1 MNGLSSTPPRLEVAN
16 LSVTLR
22 TRAGH
27 AIRPVRDVSFDLHP
41 GRTLGV
47 VGESGSGKSSL
58 ALAISKLHSPLV
70 DAAFSGSVSFGG
82 RNLLTLS
89 ESKLRA
95 IRGASIGYVFQS
107 PEAALDPTRRVGS
120 QIVQVI
126 RAHRKAESATA
137 QREAVDLLERV
148 GIESPSRAARR
159 FPHELSGGMRQ
170 RVVVA
175 MAVANRPAVLIAD
188 EPTSSVD
195 VLVQDR
201 ILALLAQLRDD
212 IGMAMVFISHDLRV
226 VSRVSD
232 EVMVMY
238 GGRMAEIGPTDAVL
252 RSPRHWY
259 TVGLLRSLPDP
270 RHHYGPDHRFLAI
283 DGAPISPEV
292 NPTGCPFAERCDH
305 AGPVCYETF
314 PDVAEASE
322 GNRYACWFPSAEPR
336 GRTANAHRTSRD
348 D

>member
-1 MNGLSSTPPRLEVAN
+1 VNGHATTAPRLEVVN

-22 TRAGH
+22 MQNGH
-27 AIRPVRDVSFDLHP
+27 AIRPVRDVSFALHP
-41 GRTLGV
+41 GSTLGV
-47 VGESGSGKSSL
+47 VGESGSGKSTL

-70 DAAFSGSVSFGG
+70 DAAFSGSVRLGG
-82 RNLLTLS
+82 RDLLALS
-89 ESKLRA
+89 EKQLRA
-95 IRGASIGYVFQS
+95 VRGASVGYVFQS
-107 PEAALDPTRRVGS
+107 PEAALDPTQRVGT

-126 RAHRKAESATA
+126 RAHRKAESASA
-137 QREAVDLLERV
+137 QREAIDLLERV

-212 IGMAMVFISHDLRV
+212 FGMAMIFISHDLRV

-238 GGRMAEIGPTDAVL
+238 GGRMAEIGPTEAVL

-270 RHHYGPDHRFLAI
+270 GQHYARDHRFLAI
-283 DGAPISPEV
+283 EGAPISPEV
-292 NPTGCPFAERCDH
+292 NPAGCPFAERCDH
-305 AGPVCYETF
+305 AGPICHETF
-314 PDVAEASE
+314 PEVVEAPE
-322 GNRYACWFPSAEPR
+322 GNRYACWFPSAEPQN
-336 GRTANAHRTSRD
+336 RTANAHGATLD